1 MKALTL
7 SAIDLARVLTLALAL
22 VLTLLPFAHASID
35 VYEFQSAQQEQQFRD
50 LTKALRCPK
59 CQNQAISDS
68 DAQIAQDMRAEV
80 ADMVRAGHSEK
91 EVVGFFVERY
101 GDYVSYDPP
110 LKPETVI
117 LWVLPIFAL
126 LWGIWLIVGLVKRAA
141 SLPTDLPSDAETQQ
155 EQESDQ

>member
-1 MKALTL
+1 MKSFILLVIELARSLMVVLAFVFVTL
-7 SAIDLARVLTLALAL
+7 SC
-22 VLTLLPFAHASID
+22 AHASID